1 MPELLVNHT
10 ENSRVREPRS
20 LGLYGE
26 AAAWHVERVA
36 ASEWRWAAWS
46 DWSWANRGTTPEASG
61 SVKTKTAAF
70 TAAMRAARSMNPLV
84 SFRVAFKRH
93 SGLRTAG

>member
-1 MPELLVNHT
+1 MPGLRVKHT
-10 ENSRVREPRS
+10 ENSGAKEPRP

-36 ASEWRWAAWS
+36 PSEWRWAAWS
-46 DWSWANRGTTPEASG
+46 DWSSANRGATPEASG
-61 SVKTKTAAF
+61 SVKTKTAAL

-93 SGLRTAG
+93 RALVPAG